1 MRTVTL
7 TKTINRNGIKFTARK
22 PTKDFTNGDV
32 VKFIFPAGEKLAV
45 VRVGATANIDQS
57 ACDRCIFK
65 KQTEMRCHAPTAN
78 KLILCAY
85 IDDHYGRFE
94 PIELVLEEL

>member
-7 TKTINRNGIKFTARK
+7 TETISRNGVKLTARK

-32 VKFIFPAGEKLAV
+32 VKFIFPEGEKLAV
-45 VRVGATANIDQS
+45 VRVGEPANIDQS

-65 KQTEMRCHAPTAN
+65 KQGEMHCSAPTAHR
-78 KLILCAY
+78 LILCAY

-94 PIELVLEEL
+94 PIESVLEEL